1 MPYTLPAFP
10 VRVRWGRG
18 FRVVVAV
25 LAMLLVG
32 TPVTAAPA
40 DTDGYLVV
48 HYQRPAGDYT
58 GWLLEVGGVTY
69 PFAGEDTYGRFAWVA
84 NPGGS
89 VEIGVVDANGVTDLT
104 AVVDTS
110 RSAEVWLR
118 QGDRDAH
125 ASRAAATGTVTIHYG
140 RASGPASP
148 GLRSAGSVA
157 TGATRE
163 GGAAEAP
170 RHAPAGAGA
179 LGTELGWG
187 LHLWGDGVAA
197 EARTD
202 WAAPRPP
209 DGTDAFGAYWNVPVG
224 DPAAAF
230 NFIVHSG
237 DIKDPVNDLTLTPE
251 RQGEAWVKPGDP
263 AVHRS
268 EAAARNEAVLHY
280 RRADGDYAG
289 WGLHVWDGAA
299 GPTTWTEPLPP
310 ERIDGFG
317 AVFRVPLASGAT
329 TLAYIVHK
337 GDTKDLP
344 DDQFLDL
351 AGVGSEVWILS
362 GQPRYLLP
370 MSFDAPDTDITRQ
383 RAVWLDRDTIA
394 VRPGNGTDHTDGR
407 RYELR
412 YDPAGR
418 ISTVDGQLVGGTPIR
433 LQPAGA
439 LTEAQ
444 RRKYPHLWAYTAF
457 SVDPADR
464 DRVVEALRSQLVF
477 AEYEGGNLT
486 LATGVQIPGA
496 LDDVYR
502 RAATERLG
510 PQFHSGRPSLAV
522 WAPTARTVELELFDT
537 PSGSAAVRQMRRD
550 DATGVWKVTGER
562 AWSGKYYRFKV
573 TAWQPAAQ
581 AVVTASVT
589 DPYSVALSAN
599 STHSQLVDLADPALA
614 PPGWRGL
621 RKPALPAR
629 PQIQEV
635 HVRDFSVADDSVPA
649 GHRGTYLAFADRDS
663 RGMRHL
669 RSLAR
674 AGANYVHLLPVFDIA
689 TIPERRGDQQ
699 QPPCDLAAL
708 PPDSEQ
714 QQACVEQVKDTDGY
728 NWGYDPFH
736 YNAPEGSYA
745 TNPDGPARTRELRQA
760 VAGINQ
766 AGLRVVV
773 DVVYNH
779 TPAAGTHRYS
789 VLDQI
794 VPGYYQRL
802 LDDGTVANS
811 TCCANTAPEHMMMGK
826 LVVDS
831 VVLWA
836 RQYKV
841 DGFRFDLMGH
851 HPKANMLA
859 VRKALD
865 ELTLQRDGV
874 DGKRI
879 LLYGEGWDFGEV
891 SGNQR
896 FEQATQRNM
905 AGTGIATFSDRLR
918 DAVRGG
924 GPFDANPRLQGFGSG
939 LFTDPNGDPV
949 NGSETDQR
957 NRLLHYHDVVQ
968 LGLAGNLRDY
978 RFTASDGRT
987 VTGEQVD
994 YNGSPAGYTAAPAEA
1009 VTYVDAH
1016 DNEILYDA
1024 LAFKLPQGTGAADRG
1039 RMQTLSLGTTVLGQG
1054 TGFVTAGSDLLRSK
1068 SLDRN
1073 SYNSGDWFN
1082 AIRWNCRDGN
1092 GFGHGLP
1099 PAPDNADKWPYA
1111 RPLLADP
1118 ALVPGCGE
1126 VTASA
1131 ERYAD
1136 LLAVRWSSPVFALP
1150 TAAEVQRR
1158 LAFPLAG
1165 PSATPGVITM
1175 TLDARGVDR
1184 RWKSIVVVF
1193 NATPREQTQ
1202 RVEALESARVALHP
1216 VQERGADAVVR
1227 RARFEAGTFTVP
1239 ARTVA
1244 VFVQT

>member
-1 MPYTLPAFP
+1 MPHSLPALP
-10 VRVRWGRG
+10 VRTRWIRSAGILL
-18 FRVVVAV
+18 AV
-25 LAMLLVG
+25 LSLLLAG
-32 TPVTAAPA
+32 TPATAAPRA
-40 DTDGYLVV
+40 AGAEQLVV
-48 HYQRPAGDYT
+48 HYLRPAGDYA
-58 GWLLEVGGVTY
+58 GWQVRVGDTTY
-69 PFAGEDTYGRFAWVA
+69 PFAGEDTYGRFAWFTATGAVEISVVG
-84 NPGGS
+84 PGGVEDVSAS
-89 VEIGVVDANGVTDLT
+89 VDPA
-104 AVVDTS
+104 
-110 RSAEVWLR
+110 RSAEVWLK
-118 QGDRDAH
+118 QGDDEAH
-125 ASRAAATGTVTIHYG
+125 PSRAAATGTVTVHYG
-140 RASGPASP
+140 RGEP
-148 GLRSAGSVA
+148 
-157 TGATRE
+157 
-163 GGAAEAP
+163 
-170 RHAPAGAGA
+170 
-179 LGTELGWG
+179 GWG
-187 LHLWGDGVAA
+187 LHLWGDGVAP

-202 WAAPRPP
+202 WAAPRQP

-224 DPAAAF
+224 QVNQPF

-237 DIKDPVNDLTLTPE
+237 DTKDPVNDLSLTPAA
-251 RQGEAWVKPGDP
+251 QGEAWIKPGDP
-263 AVHRS
+263 AVHRTR
-268 EAAARNEAVLHY
+268 AAAEHTAVLHY

-299 GPTTWTEPLPP
+299 TPTTWESPLPP
-310 ERIDGFG
+310 ERIDVFG
-317 AVFRVPLASGAT
+317 AVFRVPLSDGAT

-370 MSFDAPDTDITRQ
+370 MSLEGAPDTDLTRQ
-383 RAVWLDRDTIA
+383 RAVWIDRDTIA
-394 VRPGNGTDHTDGR
+394 VRTEHTDNR

-412 YDPAGR
+412 YDPAGKMS
-418 ISTVDGQLVGGTPIR
+418 IVDGALVGGDALR

-444 RRKYPHLWAYTAF
+444 RQKYPHLWAYTAF

-464 DRVVEALRSQLVF
+464 DRVIEALRSQPVF
-477 AEYEGGNLT
+477 TEYTEDRLT

-537 PSGSAAVRQMRRD
+537 PTAAATVKQMRRD
-550 DATGVWKVTGER
+550 DATGVWKIAGER
-562 AWSGKYYRFKV
+562 SWSGKYYRFRV

-599 STHSQLVDLADPALA
+599 STHSQLTDLNDPALA
-614 PPGWRGL
+614 PPDWRGL

-629 PQIQEV
+629 PQIQEL
-635 HVRDFSVADDSVPA
+635 HVRDFSIADESVPA
-649 GHRGTYLAFADRDS
+649 EHRGTYLAFADRDS
-663 RGMRHL
+663 KGMRHL
-669 RSLAR
+669 HGLAR

-689 TIPERRGDQQ
+689 TIPEHRADQA

-714 QQACVEQVKDTDGY
+714 QQACVGQVKDADGY

-736 YNAPEGSYA
+736 YNVPEGSYA

-760 VAGINQ
+760 VAGINH

-779 TPAAGTHRYS
+779 TPAAGTNRYS

-802 LDDGTVANS
+802 LEDGTVANS
-811 TCCANTAPEHMMMGK
+811 TCCANTAPEHLMMGK

-865 ELTLQRDGV
+865 ELTVQRDGV

-939 LFTDPNGDPV
+939 LYTDPNGDPV

-957 NRLLHYHDVVQ
+957 NRLLYYHDVVQ
-968 LGLAGNLRDY
+968 LGLAGNLRSY
-978 RFTASDGRT
+978 TFTASDGRT

-1024 LAFKLPQGTGAADRG
+1024 LAFKLPQGIAAADRS
-1039 RMQTLSLGTTVLGQG
+1039 RMQTLSLATTVLGQG
-1054 TGFVTAGSDLLRSK
+1054 TGFVAAGSDLLRSK

-1082 AIRWNCRDGN
+1082 AIRWNCRSGN

-1099 PAPDNADKWPYA
+1099 PAADNADKWPYA

-1118 ALVPGCGE
+1118 ALVPDCGE
-1126 VTASA
+1126 ITASA

-1150 TAAEVQRR
+1150 TAEEVQRR

-1165 PSATPGVITM
+1165 PAATPGVITM

-1193 NATPREQTQ
+1193 NATPQQQTQ
-1202 RVEALESARVALHP
+1202 RVDALAGARIALHP
-1216 VQERGADAVVR
+1216 VQAKGADAVAR
-1227 RARFEAGTFTVP
+1227 RARFDAGTFTVP
-1239 ARTVA
+1239 PRTVA

>member
-1 MPYTLPAFP
+1 
-10 VRVRWGRG
+10 
-18 FRVVVAV
+18 VAV
-25 LAMLLVG
+25 LALLLGGSPAVAA
-32 TPVTAAPA
+32 TTTAAGPE
-40 DTDGYLVV
+40 YLVV
-48 HYQRPAGDYT
+48 HYRAGEHRLIARGDVEA
-58 GWLLEVGGVTY
+58 GPVEA
-69 PFAGEDTYGRFAWVA
+69 PFAGEDTYGRFAWVRLA
-84 NPGGS
+84 PGAGS
-89 VEIGVVDANGVTDLT
+89 VEVSVVGVNGVEEAAAT
-104 AVVDTS
+104 VDPS
-110 RSAEVWLR
+110 RTAEVWLR
-118 QGDRDAH
+118 PGDARAH
-125 ASRAAATGTVTIHYG
+125 ASRADATGVITVHYG
-140 RASGPASP
+140 RSSG
-148 GLRSAGSVA
+148 
-157 TGATRE
+157 
-163 GGAAEAP
+163 
-170 RHAPAGAGA
+170 
-179 LGTELGWG
+179 GWG
-187 LHLWGDGVAA
+187 LHLWGDGVAP

-202 WAAPRPP
+202 WAAPRRP

-224 DPAAAF
+224 DPAKAF
-230 NFIVHSG
+230 TFIVHSG
-237 DIKDPVNDLTLTPE
+237 DTKDPNADLALTPAN
-251 RQGEAWVKPGDP
+251 QGEAWIRPGD
-263 AVHRS
+263 AGVHATR
-268 EAAARNEAVLHY
+268 AAAENTAVLHY

-299 GPTTWTEPLPP
+299 NPTSWTAPLLP
-310 ERIDGFG
+310 ERMDAYG
-317 AVFRVPLASGAT
+317 AEFRVPLAGGAAA
-329 TLAYIVHK
+329 LAYIVHK

-351 AGVGSEVWILS
+351 AGVGSEVWLLS

-370 MSFDAPDTDITRQ
+370 MSLEAPDTDITKQ
-383 RAVWLDRDTIA
+383 RAVWLDRDTVA
-394 VRPGNGTDHTDGR
+394 VRLDKGTDHTDGR

-418 ISTVDGQLVGGTPIR
+418 LSIVDGQVVVASPGDKSAAARGGGALR

-444 RRKYPHLWAYTAF
+444 RQKYPHLWAYTAF
-457 SVDPADR
+457 NVEPADHEK
-464 DRVVEALRSQLVF
+464 VIEALRSQQVF
-477 AEYEGGNLT
+477 AEFDAQDDRPT
-486 LATGVQIPGA
+486 FATGVQIPGA
-496 LDDVYR
+496 LDDIYW
-502 RAATERLG
+502 RASTERLG
-510 PQFHSGRPSLAV
+510 PQFHNGRPSLAI

-537 PSGSAAVRQMRRD
+537 PTGSATTKPMRRD

-562 AWSGKYYRFKV
+562 AWSGKYYKFRV

-589 DPYSVALSAN
+589 DPYSVALAAN
-599 STHSQLVDLADPALA
+599 STHSQLVDLNDPALA

-621 RKPALPAR
+621 HKPALPAR

-635 HVRDFSVADDSVPA
+635 HVRDFSVADESVPA
-649 GHRGTYLAFADRDS
+649 EHRGTYLAFADQGSD
-663 RGMRHL
+663 GMKHL
-669 RSLAR
+669 NQLAR

-689 TIPERRGDQQ
+689 TIPERRAEQVP
-699 QPPCDLAAL
+699 PPCDLAAL
-708 PPDSEQ
+708 PPDSDQ
-714 QQACVEQVKDTDGY
+714 QQACVGQVKDADGY

-736 YNAPEGSYA
+736 YNVPEGSYA

-760 VAGINQ
+760 VSGLNH

-779 TPAAGTHRYS
+779 TPAAGTDKYS

-811 TCCANTAPEHMMMGK
+811 TCCANTAPENMMMGK

-851 HPKANMLA
+851 HPKANLLA

-865 ELTLQRDGV
+865 ELTIQRDGV

-896 FEQATQRNM
+896 FEQATQPNM

-924 GPFDANPRLQGFGSG
+924 GPFDPNPRLQGFGSG
-939 LFTDPNGDPV
+939 LYTDPNGDPV
-949 NGSETDQR
+949 NGSLDDQR
-957 NRLLHYHDVVQ
+957 NRLMHYQDVVQ

-978 RFTASDGRT
+978 SFTASDGRT

-1024 LAFKLPQGTGAADRG
+1024 LAFKLPQSTSPADRS
-1039 RMQTLSLGTTVLGQG
+1039 RMQTLALSMTTLGQG
-1054 TGFVTAGSDLLRSK
+1054 TGFVAGGSDLLRSK

-1073 SYNSGDWFN
+1073 SFNSGDWFN
-1082 AIRWNCRDGN
+1082 AIRWNCKAGN

-1099 PAPDNADKWPYA
+1099 PAADNAEKWEFSK
-1111 RPLLADP
+1111 PLLADP
-1118 ALVPGCGE
+1118 ALKPGCGE
-1126 VTASA
+1126 IAGSG

-1136 LLAVRWSSPVFALP
+1136 LLAVRWSSPVFSLP
-1150 TAAEVQRR
+1150 TAGEVQRR

-1165 PSATPGVITM
+1165 PAATPGVITM

-1193 NATPREQTQ
+1193 NATPQERTQ
-1202 RVEALESARVALHP
+1202 RLDALANARIALHP
-1216 VQERGADAVVR
+1216 VQAKGADATVK
-1227 RARFEAGTFTVP
+1227 RAHFDAGTFTVP

>member
-1 MPYTLPAFP
+1 
-10 VRVRWGRG
+10 
-18 FRVVVAV
+18 
-25 LAMLLVG
+25 MLLVG

-40 DTDGYLVV
+40 EAAGHLVV
-48 HYQRPAGDYT
+48 HYQRPTGDYQ
-58 GWLLEVGGVTY
+58 GWRLEVGDATY
-69 PFAGEDTYGRFAWVA
+69 PFAGEDTYGRFAWA
-84 NPGGS
+84 AHTGAG
-89 VEIGVVDANGVTDLT
+89 VEISVVDANG
-104 AVVDTS
+104 AVDFSGTVDPS

-125 ASRAAATGTVTIHYG
+125 TSRAAATGTVTIHYG
-140 RASGPASP
+140 RTS
-148 GLRSAGSVA
+148 
-157 TGATRE
+157 
-163 GGAAEAP
+163 GAA
-170 RHAPAGAGA
+170 
-179 LGTELGWG
+179 GTEPGWG

-197 EARTD
+197 EARTE

-209 DGTDAFGAYWNVPVG
+209 DGNDAFGAYWHVPVG

-237 DIKDPVNDLTLTPE
+237 DTKDPVNDLSLTPA
-251 RQGEAWVKPGDP
+251 RQGEAWVNPGDP

-268 EAAARNEAVLHY
+268 AAAARNEAVLHY
-280 RRADGDYAG
+280 RRADGDYTG
-289 WGLHVWDGAA
+289 WGLHVWNGAA
-299 GPTTWTEPLPP
+299 GPTTWAQPLAP
-310 ERIDGFG
+310 ERIDVFG

-329 TLAYIVHK
+329 ALSYIVHK

-344 DDQFLDL
+344 DDQVLDL
-351 AGVGSEVWILS
+351 AGTGSEVWILS

-370 MSFDAPDTDITRQ
+370 MSLDAPDTDITRQ

-394 VRPGNGTDHTDGR
+394 VRTDHTDDR

-412 YDPAGR
+412 YDPAGG
-418 ISTVDGQLVGGTPIR
+418 ISIVDGQPVGGASVR

-464 DRVVEALRSQLVF
+464 DRVVEALRSQPVF
-477 AEYEGGNLT
+477 AEYREERLT

-537 PSGSAAVRQMRRD
+537 PASTPAVRPMRRD

-635 HVRDFSVADDSVPA
+635 HVRDFSVADESVPA
-649 GHRGTYLAFADRDS
+649 EHRGTYLAFADHDS
-663 RGMRHL
+663 KGMRHL
-669 RSLAR
+669 KGLAR

-714 QQACVEQVKDTDGY
+714 QQACVEQVRDADGY

-760 VAGINQ
+760 VAGLNQ

-865 ELTLQRDGV
+865 ELTIQRDGV
-874 DGKRI
+874 DGRRI

-896 FEQATQRNM
+896 FEQATQRNL

-924 GPFDANPRLQGFGSG
+924 GPFDPNPRLQGFGSG
-939 LFTDPNGDPV
+939 LYTDPNGDPV
-949 NGSETDQR
+949 NGSPDDQR
-957 NRLLHYHDVVQ
+957 NRLLHYQDVVQ

-1024 LAFKLPQGTGAADRG
+1024 LSFKLPQSTSATDRA
-1039 RMQTLSLGTTVLGQG
+1039 RMQTLSLATTALGQG

-1082 AIRWNCRDGN
+1082 AIRWNCREGN

-1099 PAPDNADKWPYA
+1099 PAADNADKWPYA

-1118 ALVPGCGE
+1118 ALVPDCGE
-1126 VTASA
+1126 IHASA

-1193 NATPREQTQ
+1193 NATPQEQAQ
-1202 RVEALESARVALHP
+1202 RVDALAGARVALHP
-1216 VQERGADAVVR
+1216 VQAKGADAVVR

-1244 VFVQT
+1244 VFVQS